1 MRLRVGFDAKEQ
13 VVPQRQLELIC
24 PLPAGAS
31 APQRLGAF
39 PWALNREALSA
50 AKPRPSAWGS
60 AWLLLQETGDSLDLQ
75 EFCDLV
81 YGSTEPV
88 QLSACWLALV
98 GEQHWFRWKQGS
110 VQARSLE
117 ELKPLRRARRRQ
129 AIAEA
134 AEGQWHRLLKQREPI
149 ETSTCSALQL
159 ERLELLK
166 QVASGRLELE
176 QLPDGMR
183 QSLSQL
189 HLGQERSQVRHL
201 LVDLGQWD
209 PHQLVSLEG
218 TVFEAT
224 WNKGLGTSGQQ
235 AQFTIV
241 PAPGAMALLGLAGLA
256 GGRRRR
262 NG

>member
-1 MRLRVGFDAKEQ
+1 M
-13 VVPQRQLELIC
+13 
-24 PLPAGAS
+24 
-31 APQRLGAF
+31 
-39 PWALNREALSA
+39 
-50 AKPRPSAWGS
+50 
-60 AWLLLQETGDSLDLQ
+60 DLH

-134 AEGQWHRLLKQREPI
+134 AERQWHRLLKQREPI

-201 LVDLGQWD
+201 LVDLAMG
-209 PHQLVSLEG
+209 
-218 TVFEAT
+218 
-224 WNKGLGTSGQQ
+224 
-235 AQFTIV
+235 FT
-241 PAPGAMALLGLAGLA
+241 AGLA
-256 GGRRRR
+256 RR
-262 NG
+262 NRGAGSQELLKPNASSRRQAKSSRAMPAASISPASVA